1 MLDHRCLTLTLT
13 LTLPLALTA
22 ALAVLGASPAA
33 AQMEHPAPACT
44 APAALPAELASW
56 RDPAPLTAGRDRK
69 GAAKAMLTPGQAAL
83 LTLSRTPEV
92 AYPLRPEKP
101 GGTVS
106 FGGLASFTVKEAGT
120 WRVAL
125 GSGAWV
131 DVVKDGKAAT
141 SVAHGHGPDCTGVRK
156 MVDYQ
161 LSPGTY
167 TLQLAAN
174 AGDTLA
180 VLVTRLP

>member
-1 MLDHRCLTLTLT
+1 MLDRRFLMLS
-13 LTLPLALTA
+13 
-22 ALAVLGASPAA
+22 AVLCTVAAAPAA
-33 AQMEHPAPACT
+33 AQMDHAAPACA
-44 APAALPAELASW
+44 APAALPAGLATW
-56 RDPAPLTAGRDRK
+56 RNPVPLVAGRDRK
-69 GAAKAMLTPGQAAL
+69 SATKAALTPGQAAM
-83 LTLSRTPEV
+83 LTLSRTPQV
-92 AYPLRPEKP
+92 HYPLRPDKP

-106 FGGLASFTVKEAGT
+106 FGGLAAFTVKEAGT

-131 DVVKDGKAAT
+131 DVVKDGKAAV

-161 LSPGTY
+161 LTPGSY

-174 AGDTLA
+174 AEDSLT

>member
-1 MLDHRCLTLTLT
+1 MSKRRF
-13 LTLPLALTA
+13 LAMGLGVW
-22 ALAVLGASPAA
+22 AVSAMPAA
-33 AQMEHPAPACT
+33 AQMDHAAPACA

-56 RDPAPLTAGRDRK
+56 RSPVPLTAGRDRK
-69 GAAKAMLTPGQAAL
+69 GAAKAVLAPGQAAAV
-83 LTLSRTPEV
+83 TLAQTPAV
-92 AYPLRPEKP
+92 TYPLRPEKP

-106 FGGLASFTVKEAGT
+106 FGGLTSFTVKQAGT

-125 GSGAWV
+125 GAGAWI
-131 DVVKDGKAAT
+131 DVVKDGKAAP
-141 SVAHGHGPDCTGVRK
+141 SSAHGHGPDCTGVRK

-161 LSPGTY
+161 LTPGTY

-174 AGDTLA
+174 GESTLT

>member
-1 MLDHRCLTLTLT
+1 MLDRRVLIVC
-13 LTLPLALTA
+13 
-22 ALAVLGASPAA
+22 LAVCGASGTPAA
-33 AQMEHPAPACT
+33 AQMEHAAPACA

-56 RDPAPLTAGRDRK
+56 RTPVSLAAARDRK
-69 GAAKAMLTPGQAAL
+69 GLAKATLAPGQAAT
-83 LTLSRTPEV
+83 LTLAPTPTV
-92 AYPLRPEKP
+92 QYPLRPEKP

-106 FGGLASFTVKEAGT
+106 FGGLAAFTVKEAGT

-125 GSGAWV
+125 GAGAWV

-161 LSPGTY
+161 LTPGTY

-174 AGDTLA
+174 GESTLT
-180 VLVTRLP
+180 VRVTHLP

>member
-1 MLDHRCLTLTLT
+1 MLDRRVFVVC
-13 LTLPLALTA
+13 
-22 ALAVLGASPAA
+22 LAVCGASAMPAV
-33 AQMEHPAPACT
+33 AQMEHAAPACT

-56 RDPAPLTAGRDRK
+56 RTPVSLTASRDSK
-69 GAAKAMLTPGQAAL
+69 GTAKATLVPGRAAT
-83 LTLSRTPEV
+83 LTLAPTPTV
-92 AYPLRPEKP
+92 KYPLRPEKP

-106 FGGLASFTVKEAGT
+106 FGGLAGFTVKQAGT

-125 GSGAWV
+125 GAGAWI
-131 DVVKDGKAAT
+131 DVVKDGKAAV

-161 LSPGTY
+161 LKPGVY
-167 TLQLAAN
+167 ILQIAAS
-174 AGDTLA
+174 AGTALT

>member
-1 MLDHRCLTLTLT
+1 MMDRHAWIVC
-13 LTLPLALTA
+13 LALC
-22 ALAVLGASPAA
+22 GACATPVA
-33 AQMEHPAPACT
+33 AQMEHAAPACA
-44 APAALPAELASW
+44 APSVLPAELASW
-56 RDPAPLTAGRDRK
+56 RTPVMMAAARDRQ
-69 GAAKAMLTPGQAAL
+69 GASKVALVPGKAATLALAPTP
-83 LTLSRTPEV
+83 SVE
-92 AYPLRPEKP
+92 YPVRPEKP

-106 FGGLASFTVKEAGT
+106 FGGLAAFSVKQAGT

-125 GSGAWV
+125 GAGAWI
-131 DVVKDGKAAT
+131 DVVKGGKAAT
-141 SVAHGHGPDCTGVRK
+141 SIAHGHGPDCTGVRK

-174 AGDTLA
+174 GEKSLT

>member
-1 MLDHRCLTLTLT
+1 
-13 LTLPLALTA
+13 LAT
-22 ALAVLGASPAA
+22 
-33 AQMEHPAPACT
+33 
-44 APAALPAELASW
+44 W
-56 RDPAPLTAGRDRK
+56 RSPAPLAAGRDPK
-69 GAAKAMLTPGQAAL
+69 SAAKAALTPGQAAV
-83 LTLSRTPEV
+83 LTLSRTPQIH
-92 AYPLRPEKP
+92 YPLRPEKP

-106 FGGLASFTVKEAGT
+106 FGGLAAFTVKEAGA

-131 DVVKDGKAAT
+131 DVVRDGKAAA

-161 LSPGTY
+161 LTPGTY

-174 AGDTLA
+174 AEDSLT